1 MGAGGSHIHRVAAD
15 QCEVPDSVRAFLVG
29 LVPKV
34 TPGGRHMC
42 SPALEVDVPPVPG
55 YVRSGLALAM
65 VPPGGPQT
73 YSPAVDTEG
82 EMQVYC
88 HRWFSA
94 DHTGP
99 VRGEPGGNTER
110 AQDSHGMIV
119 EKLRMKFLKPRT
131 LRPVMNYAI
140 ASQARPAHNVF

>member
-1 MGAGGSHIHRVAAD
+1 
-15 QCEVPDSVRAFLVG
+15 
-29 LVPKV
+29 
-34 TPGGRHMC
+34 MC
-42 SPALEVDVPPVPG
+42 SPALEVDILPVPG

-73 YSPAVDTEG
+73 YSPAVGTEG
-82 EMQVYC
+82 EMQEYR

-99 VRGEPGGNTER
+99 ARGELGGNTER
-110 AQDSHGMIV
+110 AQESHGTIV

-131 LRPVMNYAI
+131 LRLVMN
-140 ASQARPAHNVF
+140 